1 MITGITQ
8 ARILPAMNLVISQIH
23 REIIDIDYQGQ
34 SLSTYRKE
42 WSRSQLEYSLNLH
55 RTLLITIFASFYETD
70 PFQFGEIY
78 IEESIQL
85 LQISGGVGR
94 A

>member
-1 MITGITQ
+1 
-8 ARILPAMNLVISQIH
+8 MNLVISQIH

-34 SLSTYRKE
+34 SLCTYRKG

-55 RTLLITIFASFYETD
+55 RTLLITMFASFYQMD
-70 PFQFGEIY
+70 PFQFEKIY